1 MPSLADLFP
10 EFPLCQAC
18 EALFTAPRLAD
29 GELSIP
35 EQIFQKY
42 NRHKHKTDPEYH
54 YQRSRGKLEKSVML
68 GCELYKRVAKGD
80 LNYSHWKHKE
90 QVHCEYEDSD
100 EAAEDDLASHLIC
113 SVKPW
118 ESFVLLT
125 SFETAKKWFIQYFT
139 KRKNCQNLA
148 TDEIPTGLVE
158 LSPLE
163 HQRVLVY
170 GPQREKWLAMR
181 LLAIAGVARNLS

>member
-1 MPSLADLFP
+1 M
-10 EFPLCQAC
+10 
-18 EALFTAPRLAD
+18 
-29 GELSIP
+29 
-35 EQIFQKY
+35 
-42 NRHKHKTDPEYH
+42 
-54 YQRSRGKLEKSVML
+54 
-68 GCELYKRVAKGD
+68 AKV
-80 LNYSHWKHKE
+80 S
-90 QVHCEYEDSD
+90 
-100 EAAEDDLASHLIC
+100 DDLTSHLIC

-163 HQRVLVY
+163 HQRLLVY
-170 GPQREKWLAMR
+170 GPQREKSLAMR